1 MTHAGLVP
9 SIPMPPYPA
18 GLPGASGMPSGSSA
32 GLMGLTGGPAGL
44 MANSHFHDGRLKE
57 EKGGS
62 SVLVFHFLHYYC
74 YF

>member
-44 MANSHFHDGRLKE
+44 MANSHFHGLKE
-57 EKGGS
+57 EKGEARLFSFG
-62 SVLVFHFLHYYC
+62 LLLFLY
-74 YF
+74 